1 MSPHFLLKF
10 KKIAKVIVYSE
21 IHEDPTTTR
30 KIPKYLYFQSSYLK
44 TSFNSSSKS
53 LVLIY
58 KKEID
63 NQIKNIFWINF
74 CSHILVIFNVEN
86 YKKKF
91 LKLVKYSN

>member
-1 MSPHFLLKF
+1 M
-10 KKIAKVIVYSE
+10 KILQQQK
-21 IHEDPTTTR
+21 

-58 KKEID
+58 KKDID